1 MENAMPRLM
10 LILFSMISTT
20 LMGVGMIVSLV
31 MGYDTLNPLLIAIGI
46 GFVVSIPASWIIAK
60 QIAG

>member
-1 MENAMPRLM
+1 METAMTRLM

-20 LMGVGMIVSLV
+20 LMGVGMIAALT

-46 GFVVSIPASWIIAK
+46 GFVLSFPASWFIAK

>member
-1 MENAMPRLM
+1 MTRLM

-20 LMGVGMIVSLV
+20 MMGVAMIAALT

-46 GFVVSIPASWIIAK
+46 GFVLSLPATWIVAK
-60 QIAG
+60 KIAG